1 MPIAI
6 PDTGLFKKVKALME
20 ELKKAPAGELKKAPA
35 GESKKASA
43 LRAELD
49 RTIRMLM
56 WVCRR
61 IDAYNDDAEQ
71 PFCPS
76 QKTQCDVGADCRN
89 CWLMAAMQ
97 EADRG

>member
-6 PDTGLFKKVKALME
+6 PDFGFFKKGKAIAE
-20 ELKKAPAGELKKAPA
+20 GLKKAPA

-49 RTIRMLM
+49 TMSRMLM
-56 WVCRR
+56 WVCSR
-61 IDAYNDDAEQ
+61 IDEYNDDAER
-71 PFCPS
+71 PLCPS
-76 QKTQCDVGADCRN
+76 QKTQCTVGANCRG
-89 CWLMAAMQ
+89 CWLRAAMS